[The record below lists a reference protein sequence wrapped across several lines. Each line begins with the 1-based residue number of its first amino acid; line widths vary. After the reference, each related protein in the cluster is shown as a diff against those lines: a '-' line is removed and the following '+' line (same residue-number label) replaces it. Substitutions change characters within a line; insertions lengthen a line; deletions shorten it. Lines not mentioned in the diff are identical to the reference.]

1 MNSRKSA
8 TFSRST
14 SNADIDPTM
23 MQHKPLVCCLAH
35 QMVAKLAANVKV
47 DDLINV
53 GMIGLADALAR
64 FNAAQDVQFEN
75 FATTR
80 IRGVMLDELILA
92 DEEIQRDRAIG
103 RRSNCQGVELRC
115 C

>member
-1 MNSRKSA
+1 MNSRTSA
-8 TFSRST
+8 TFSRSAL
-14 SNADIDPTM
+14 NADIDHTI
-23 MQHKPLVCCLAH
+23 MQHQPLVRCLAH
-35 QMVAKLAANVKV
+35 QMIAKLAAKVEV

-64 FNAAQDVQFEN
+64 FDAARDVQFEN

-103 RRSNCQGVELRC
+103 RHSTCKGAEQRC

>member
-1 MNSRKSA
+1 MNSGKSA
-8 TFSRST
+8 TFSRRAL
-14 SNADIDPTM
+14 NADLDPAL
-23 MQHKPLVCCLAH
+23 MQHKPLVCSLAH
-35 QMVAKLAANVKV
+35 QMIAKLAANVEV

-64 FNAAQDVQFEN
+64 FDAAQNVQFEN

-103 RRSNCQGVELRC
+103 RRSTCQGAEQRC